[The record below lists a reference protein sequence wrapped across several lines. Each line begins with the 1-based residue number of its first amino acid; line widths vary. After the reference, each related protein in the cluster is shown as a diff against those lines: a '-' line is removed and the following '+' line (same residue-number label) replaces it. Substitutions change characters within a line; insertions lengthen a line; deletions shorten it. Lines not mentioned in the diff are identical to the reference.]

1 MSAQEKREE
10 IALHRARVAASLKEL
25 LAGTEDL
32 LKSTASYTGIEIEAA
47 REKLKVQVQNA
58 RESAGQ
64 WEKVAREKVDH
75 ASAVADTYVHENTWK
90 SIGLAALLGLLVGH
104 KLQSKPRYD
113 GAAD

>member
-1 MSAQEKREE
+1 MSAQDKREE

-32 LKSTASYTGIEIEAA
+32 LKSTASYTGIEIDAA
-47 REKLKVQVQNA
+47 RAKLAIQVKNA

-64 WEKVAREKVDH
+64 WEQVAREKVGH

-90 SIGLAALLGLLVGH
+90 SIGLAALLGLLIGQT
-104 KLQSKPRYD
+104 LQSKPQYD
-113 GAAD
+113 RTTD